1 MMGWW
6 GGDWGGWMIFMAV
19 LWVVLIVAGVWAV
32 MALTRGNRPWSG
44 SAESPK
50 EILDRRLASGEIDV
64 EEYERLRRALGLGT

>member
-1 MMGWW
+1 
-6 GGDWGGWMIFMAV
+6 MIFMAV